1 MPKLEVLDMDGA
13 TVGEVELSEGIFG
26 MTPNEAVLHDAVVMQ
41 QASLRQGTHAVKNR
55 SAVRGG
61 GRKPYSQKG
70 TGRARQGSIRSPQFV
85 GGGVVFGPT
94 PRSYR
99 YRLPKKVRRLAIK
112 SALASKVQNQEL
124 IVLDKLDLEQPKTKE
139 MVKVLNNLG
148 ADRKALVV
156 TPSIEEKEE
165 RAARNIPGVK
175 LVTATGINVL
185 DLLFHDKLIITRD
198 ALAQIEEVFG
208 Q

>member
-26 MTPNEAVLHDAVVMQ
+26 ITPNEAVLHDAVVMQ

-99 YRLPKKVRRLAIK
+99 YRLPKKVRRLALK
-112 SALASKVQNQEL
+112 SALASKAQNQEL

-156 TPSIEEKEE
+156 TSSIEEKEE